1 MPRPSARRPALY
13 CLVLATPTRTPR
25 VLVGSFCGAYCAP
38 RRSRRDAA
46 ARPSAIRRCSTTA
59 RAISKSPCTL
69 DVFQT
74 HAQSR
79 RQSACRVLSVTTR
92 QEFVCVCLFFFS
104 FLCCFLCLYFFAF
117 RIDFVIFWGI
127 HAKFSGNLAVSPEST
142 SFPRKVRR
150 FPQKT
155 RHFSTF
161 AKSAPRHQPPR
172 KRSNYVQSASVAVCR
187 TRNVERLDAPGF
199 WRHFAD
205 LSHAAAAA
213 PCVRI
218 RGFTCKRKSA
228 LEAALPHL

>member
-1 MPRPSARRPALY
+1 MYTRRVPDARTIASSKRVPR
-13 CLVLATPTRTPR
+13 
-25 VLVGSFCGAYCAP
+25 
-38 RRSRRDAA
+38 
-46 ARPSAIRRCSTTA
+46 TA
-59 RAISKSPCTL
+59 RSDSP
-69 DVFQT
+69 
-74 HAQSR
+74 R
-79 RQSACRVLSVTTR
+79 
-92 QEFVCVCLFFFS
+92 VCVCLSLFLS

-117 RIDFVIFWGI
+117 RIDLVIFWGI

-150 FPQKT
+150 FPRKT

-205 LSHAAAAA
+205 LSHAAASA

-218 RGFTCKRKSA
+218 RGIRASEKAHSRRLCRTYRQ
-228 LEAALPHL
+228 HTRHRRYVVQ